1 MLLFQTR
8 CVLSAQA
15 INDIAIE
22 NFSQLEELVRQVQTL
37 SLAFVLKLVAAL
49 LVFLVGRW
57 VAGFVQRLV
66 KQLMRQA
73 RIDATLIAF
82 AGSLI
87 YYGIVGFAV
96 LIALGQL
103 GIETTSLVATVAAAG
118 LAVGLALQGSLS
130 NLASGALV
138 IIFRPFKVGDWIES
152 CDVSGYVEDIQLL
165 TTVIRTLDNRTV
177 IVPNGN
183 LMGGNITNYS
193 TLGVLRVDLVVGVA
207 YEEDID
213 RVKTVI
219 QDELQKDNRILQDPL
234 PTVGVINL
242 GSSSVDFAVRP
253 WVKTEH
259 YWPVY
264 FNTYENVKKR
274 LDAEGITIPFPQ
286 RDVHVYR
293 MGELAVGDQNT
304 FHDG

>member
-1 MLLFQTR
+1 MLLFHTR
-8 CVLSAQA
+8 YCFLAQS
-15 INDIAIE
+15 INDIATE
-22 NFSQLEELVRQVQTL
+22 DFSQLEELIRQVQTF
-37 SLAFVLKLVAAL
+37 SLAFLFKLVAAL
-49 LVFLVGRW
+49 LVFIVGRW
-57 VAGFVQRLV
+57 VAGFVQRFV
-66 KQLMRQA
+66 RRVMRQA

-82 AGSLI
+82 AGSLL
-87 YYGIVGFAV
+87 YYGILGFAI

-138 IIFRPFKVGDWIES
+138 IIFRPFRVGDWIES
-152 CDVSGYVEDIQLL
+152 CDVSGYVDDIQLL

-193 TLGVLRVDLVVGVA
+193 TLGKLRVDLVVGVA

-213 RVKTVI
+213 RVKRVI
-219 QDELQKDNRILQDPL
+219 QDELQKDDRILRDP
-234 PTVGVINL
+234 PPSVGVINL

-253 WVKTEH
+253 WTQTEN

-264 FNTYENVKKR
+264 FSTYENVKKR
-274 LDAEGITIPFPQ
+274 LDTEGITIPFPQ
-286 RDVHVYR
+286 RDVHVYQT
-293 MGELAVGDQNT
+293 GEPS
-304 FHDG
+304 

>member
-1 MLLFQTR
+1 
-8 CVLSAQA
+8 
-15 INDIAIE
+15 
-22 NFSQLEELVRQVQTL
+22 
-37 SLAFVLKLVAAL
+37 
-49 LVFLVGRW
+49 
-57 VAGFVQRLV
+57 
-66 KQLMRQA
+66 
-73 RIDATLIAF
+73 
-82 AGSLI
+82 
-87 YYGIVGFAV
+87 
-96 LIALGQL
+96 
-103 GIETTSLVATVAAAG
+103 
-118 LAVGLALQGSLS
+118 
-130 NLASGALV
+130 
-138 IIFRPFKVGDWIES
+138 
-152 CDVSGYVEDIQLL
+152 
-165 TTVIRTLDNRTV
+165 
-177 IVPNGN
+177 
-183 LMGGNITNYS
+183 
-193 TLGVLRVDLVVGVA
+193 RVDLVVGVA